1 MAGIRGDEEQL
12 SILPVSDTGKKKR
25 GKKTGGAE
33 YTAEDITVLEGLEPV
48 RIRPGMYIGSTD
60 TRGLHQILW
69 EIIDNAMDEAENGY
83 ANTIEVS
90 LNPDGSATVKDNGRG
105 VPVDMHAS
113 GKPAIEVI
121 YTTLH
126 AGGKF
131 NDSNYSYSGG
141 LHGVGGSATNALSE
155 WMNVEVCRDG
165 KIYRIE
171 FHSPRE
177 KDGTVKSGVVKT
189 PLTVIGKTKDHGTS
203 VTFKPDKDVFDTVEF
218 NAGEIIKRLR
228 ETAFLNSGIKITF
241 VDNRVVGED
250 VDPEPYTFYYLG
262 GIADYVA
269 YLNDGASD
277 PKNKLIFFEGEK
289 DDFKLQLA
297 FQHTSSYFTDNLHSY
312 VNGIPTPDDGTHV
325 TGFRSGFTRAM
336 NDYAK
341 SSNFFRGKESPLTG
355 DDFREG
361 LTGVLSIKMKNPQF
375 EGQTKAKL
383 GSPIAKTNTESIV
396 YEKLSQFF
404 SSPKNKSVAEFI
416 LKKAVDVANTREAT
430 RRTIEAERKKNS
442 ITGNAL
448 IGKFAS
454 CTGNNAELNEL
465 FIVEGDSAGGS
476 AKQGRDRR
484 TQAILPLRGKPL
496 NVMKVTRRE
505 KIFENEEIRTIVAAL
520 GTGIEKSFKIEDLKY
535 HKIIILSDA
544 DYDGYHIRTLLLS
557 FFFKMMPDL
566 IRQGHVY
573 VGLPPLYKVEKK
585 SRVEYAYDDDEL
597 DKVVEDMKSVAGELH
612 IQRYKGLGE
621 MSKDQLWDT
630 TLNPKSRLLMRVTI
644 EDAAEASELI
654 DTLMTEGAEK
664 RKEYIFRHAKFNKV
678 DAFANKYGG
687 KL

>member
-1 MAGIRGDEEQL
+1 MADKNWDELQA
-12 SILPVSDTGKKKR
+12 IVPNPNAAKKR
-25 GKKTGGAE
+25 GKKGGSAE
-33 YTAEDITVLEGLEPV
+33 YTAENITVLEGLEPV
-48 RIRPGMYIGSTD
+48 RVRPGMYIGSTD
-60 TRGLHQILW
+60 SRGLHQILW
-69 EIIDNAMDEAENGY
+69 EIIDNSMDEAENGY
-83 ANTIEVS
+83 ANTIDVI
-90 LNPDGSATVKDNGRG
+90 LNADGSAGVRDNGRG
-105 VPVDMHAS
+105 VPVDLHES
-113 GKPAIEVI
+113 GKPAVEVI

-131 NDSNYSYSGG
+131 DDNNYAYSGG

-171 FHSPRE
+171 FHSP
-177 KDGTVKSGVVKT
+177 KGADGTVRSGIVKT
-189 PLTVIGKTKDHGTS
+189 PLSVIGKTKEHGTF
-203 VTFKPDKDVFDTVEF
+203 VTFKPDASVFDTVEF
-218 NAGEIIKRLR
+218 SAQEIIKRLR
-228 ETAFLNSGIKITF
+228 EMAFLNPGIKITF
-241 VDNRVVGED
+241 VDNRVVDG
-250 VDPEPYTFYYLG
+250 DPEPYVFYYLG
-262 GIADYVA
+262 GIVDFVE

-277 PKNKLIFFEGEK
+277 PKNKMIFIEGEK

-297 FQHTSSYFTDNLHSY
+297 FQHTGGYFTDNLHSY
-312 VNGIPTPDDGTHV
+312 VNGIHTVDDGTHV

-336 NDYAK
+336 NDYIK
-341 SSNFFRGKESPLTG
+341 NVNYFRGKENPLTG
-355 DDFREG
+355 DDFKEG
-361 LTGVLSIKMKNPQF
+361 MTGVLAVKMKNPQF

-383 GSPIAKTNTESIV
+383 GSPIAKTSAESIV
-396 YEKLSQFF
+396 YEKLSAFF
-404 SSPKNKSVAEFI
+404 AVPKNKSVAEFI
-416 LKKAVDVANTREAT
+416 IKKAVDVANTREAT

-454 CTGNNAELNEL
+454 CSGNNAVMNEL

-520 GTGIEKSFKIEDLKY
+520 GTGIEKSFKIEDLKF

-557 FFFKMMPDL
+557 FFFKMMPEL
-566 IRQGHVY
+566 IKQGHVY

-585 SRVEYAYDDDEL
+585 SKIMYAYDDDEL
-597 DKVVEDMKSVAGELH
+597 DRVVEEMKSVAGELH

-621 MSKDQLWDT
+621 MSKDQLWET

-678 DAFANKYGG
+678 DAFASKYGG

>member
-1 MAGIRGDEEQL
+1 MADKREEELQ
-12 SILPVSDTGKKKR
+12 SILPVSDTGKKR
-25 GKKTGGAE
+25 GKKGGSTN
-33 YTAEDITVLEGLEPV
+33 YTAGNITVLEGLEPV
-48 RIRPGMYIGSTD
+48 RVRPGMYIGSTD
-60 TRGLHQILW
+60 SRGLHQILW
-69 EIIDNAMDEAENGY
+69 EIIDNSMDEAENGY
-83 ANTIEVS
+83 ANTIDVI
-90 LNPDGSATVKDNGRG
+90 LNADGSASVRDNGRG
-105 VPVDMHAS
+105 VPVDMHES
-113 GKPAIEVI
+113 GKPAVEVI

-131 NDSNYSYSGG
+131 NDNNYAYSGG

-165 KIYRIE
+165 KVYRIE
-171 FHSPRE
+171 FYSPRE
-177 KDGTVKSGVVKT
+177 KDGTVRSGVVKT
-189 PLTVIGKTKDHGTS
+189 PLQVIGKTKEHGTF
-203 VTFKPDKDVFDTVEF
+203 VTFKPDATVFDTVEF
-218 NAGEIIKRLR
+218 SAQEIVKRLR
-228 ETAFLNSGIKITF
+228 EMAFLNPGIKITF
-241 VDNRVVGED
+241 VDNRSVDG
-250 VDPEPYTFYYLG
+250 DPEPYVFYYLG
-262 GIADYVA
+262 GIVDFVE
-269 YLNDGASD
+269 YLNDGAGD
-277 PKNKLIFFEGEK
+277 PKNKMVYIEGEK
-289 DDFKLQLA
+289 DDFKLELA
-297 FQHTSSYFTDNLHSY
+297 FQHTSGYFTDNLHSY
-312 VNGIPTPDDGTHV
+312 VNGIHTIDDGTHV
-325 TGFRSGFTRAM
+325 TGFRSGFTRVM
-336 NDYAK
+336 NDYIK
-341 SSNFFRGKESPLTG
+341 NVNYFRGKDNPLTG
-355 DDFREG
+355 DDFKEG
-361 LTGVLSIKMKNPQF
+361 LTGVLAVKMKNPQF
-375 EGQTKAKL
+375 EGQTKSKL
-383 GSPIAKTNTESIV
+383 GSPVAKIAAESIV

-404 SSPKNKSVAEFI
+404 ANPKNKSVAEFI

-535 HKIIILSDA
+535 NKIIILSDA

-597 DKVVEDMKSVAGELH
+597 DRVVEDMKSVAGDIH

>member
-1 MAGIRGDEEQL
+1 MAVGKGNDEIQPL
-12 SILPVSDTGKKKR
+12 VPVSDAGKKR
-25 GKKTGGAE
+25 KKANGSE
-33 YTAEDITVLEGLEPV
+33 NYTADNITVLEGLEPV
-48 RIRPGMYIGSTD
+48 RVRPGMYIGSTD
-60 TRGLHQILW
+60 SRGLHQILW
-69 EIIDNAMDEAENGY
+69 EIIDNSMDEAENGY
-83 ANTIEVS
+83 ANTIDVT
-90 LNPDGSATVKDNGRG
+90 LNADGSASVRDNGRG
-105 VPVDMHAS
+105 VPVDMHES

-131 NDSNYSYSGG
+131 DDNNYAYSGG

-155 WMNVEVCRDG
+155 WMNVEVCRGG
-165 KIYRIE
+165 KQYRIE
-171 FHSPRE
+171 FHSPRLA
-177 KDGTVKSGVVKT
+177 DGTIRSGVVKT
-189 PLTVIGKTKDHGTS
+189 PLTVIGKSKEHGTF
-203 VTFKPDKDVFDTVEF
+203 VTFKPDSAVFDTVEF
-218 NAGEIIKRLR
+218 SAQEIIKRLR
-228 ETAFLNSGIKITF
+228 ETAFLNPGIKITF
-241 VDNRVVGED
+241 VDNRVADG
-250 VDPEPYTFYYLG
+250 DPEPYVFYYLG
-262 GIADYVA
+262 GIVDFVE
-269 YLNDGASD
+269 YLNDGVGDS
-277 PKNKLIFFEGEK
+277 KNKMVYIEGEK

-297 FQHTSSYFTDNLHSY
+297 FQHTSGYYVDQMYSY
-312 VNGIPTPDDGTHV
+312 VNGIHTTDDGTHV
-325 TGFRSGFTRAM
+325 TGFRSGFTRAI
-336 NDYAK
+336 NDYIK
-341 SSNFFRGKESPLTG
+341 NTNYFRGKENPIIG
-355 DDFREG
+355 DDFKEG
-361 LTGVLSIKMKNPQF
+361 LTGVLAVKMKNPQF

-383 GSPIAKTNTESIV
+383 GSPIAKTSAESIV
-396 YEKLSQFF
+396 YEKLTALF
-404 SSPKNKSVAEFI
+404 SNPKNKSIAEFI
-416 LKKAVDVANTREAT
+416 IKRAIDVANTREAT
-430 RRTIEAERKKNS
+430 RRTVEAERKKNS

-454 CTGNNAELNEL
+454 CSGNNAAQNEL

-520 GTGIEKSFKIEDLKY
+520 GTGIEKSFKMEDLKFN
-535 HKIIILSDA
+535 KIIILSDA

-566 IRQGHVY
+566 IKEGHVY

-585 SRVEYAYDDDEL
+585 SKVIYAYDDEEL
-597 DKVVEDMKSVAGELH
+597 DKAVEEMKSVAGELH

-630 TLNPKSRLLMRVTI
+630 TLNPKSRMLMRVTI
-644 EDAAEASELI
+644 ESAAEAAELI
-654 DTLMTEGAEK
+654 NTLMTEGAEK

-678 DAFANKYGG
+678 DAFATKYGG

>member
-1 MAGIRGDEEQL
+1 M
-12 SILPVSDTGKKKR
+12 
-25 GKKTGGAE
+25 
-33 YTAEDITVLEGLEPV
+33 
-48 RIRPGMYIGSTD
+48 
-60 TRGLHQILW
+60 
-69 EIIDNAMDEAENGY
+69 
-83 ANTIEVS
+83 
-90 LNPDGSATVKDNGRG
+90 
-105 VPVDMHAS
+105 
-113 GKPAIEVI
+113 
-121 YTTLH
+121 
-126 AGGKF
+126 
-131 NDSNYSYSGG
+131 
-141 LHGVGGSATNALSE
+141 
-155 WMNVEVCRDG
+155 
-165 KIYRIE
+165 
-171 FHSPRE
+171 
-177 KDGTVKSGVVKT
+177 
-189 PLTVIGKTKDHGTS
+189 
-203 VTFKPDKDVFDTVEF
+203 
-218 NAGEIIKRLR
+218 
-228 ETAFLNSGIKITF
+228 
-241 VDNRVVGED
+241 
-250 VDPEPYTFYYLG
+250 
-262 GIADYVA
+262 
-269 YLNDGASD
+269 
-277 PKNKLIFFEGEK
+277 
-289 DDFKLQLA
+289 
-297 FQHTSSYFTDNLHSY
+297 
-312 VNGIPTPDDGTHV
+312 
-325 TGFRSGFTRAM
+325 
-336 NDYAK
+336 
-341 SSNFFRGKESPLTG
+341 
-355 DDFREG
+355 
-361 LTGVLSIKMKNPQF
+361 
-375 EGQTKAKL
+375 
-383 GSPIAKTNTESIV
+383 PIAKINTESIV

-404 SSPKNKSVAEFI
+404 ASPKNKSVADFI
-416 LKKAVDVANTREAT
+416 IKKAVDVANTREAT

-535 HKIIILSDA
+535 NKIIILSDA

-597 DKVVEDMKSVAGELH
+597 DRVVEDMKSVAGEIH